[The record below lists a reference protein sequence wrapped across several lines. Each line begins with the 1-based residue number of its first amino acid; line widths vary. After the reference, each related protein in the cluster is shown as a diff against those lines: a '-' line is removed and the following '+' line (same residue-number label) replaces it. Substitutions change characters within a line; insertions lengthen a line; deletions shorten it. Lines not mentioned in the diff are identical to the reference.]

1 MQFNHFPI
9 KGSTR
14 AIERS
19 YHGVYNLNAHIN
31 IHLAAANA
39 EYVAVLF
46 CEKSQTVSACL
57 RKSSRNSF
65 SLTMRLV
72 MVIILYGC
80 QERE

>member
-39 EYVAVLF
+39 ENVAVLF
-46 CEKSQTVSACL
+46 L
-57 RKSSRNSF
+57 
-65 SLTMRLV
+65 
-72 MVIILYGC
+72 
-80 QERE
+80 